1 MAYNQRYNPD
11 ALPAYVKSSPLPS
24 LPSLSPA
31 LSRALLTNPWRVIRT
46 STGRA
51 TKG

>member
-11 ALPAYVKSSPLPS
+11 ALPAYVSSSS
-24 LPSLSPA
+24 LSSLSPA
-31 LSRALLTNPWRVIRT
+31 LKLSRARLTNPWRVIPT

>member
-11 ALPAYVKSSPLPS
+11 ALPAYVLSSS
-24 LPSLSPA
+24 LPSLSSFSST